1 MSEQNGKEKCGDPE
15 LQKMILEDEEE
26 NYDHLFKE
34 TPLNDET
41 TCGFWIFK
49 GSFLQMFANKKAYVF
64 LYGGKFFFKLKSEC
78 FTLFKLTKISVL
90 ETPVVRT

>member
-1 MSEQNGKEKCGDPE
+1 MSEQNGKEKSGDPE
-15 LQKMILEDEEE
+15 LQKMIQEDEED

-64 LYGGKFFFKLKSEC
+64 LYGGKI
-78 FTLFKLTKISVL
+78 LFLNIYMLFRPNHTISVQS
-90 ETPVVRT
+90 